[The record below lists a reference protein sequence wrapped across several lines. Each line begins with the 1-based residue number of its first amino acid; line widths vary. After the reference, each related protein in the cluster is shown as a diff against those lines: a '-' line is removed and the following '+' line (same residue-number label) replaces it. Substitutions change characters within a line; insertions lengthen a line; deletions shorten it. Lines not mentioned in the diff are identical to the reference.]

1 MRGTHRVSPFGVSAP
16 GIIPADAGNT
26 LIAEIGVVADLDHP
40 RGCGE
45 HDVVQA
51 DSIPVAGSSPR
62 MRGTH
67 VVLMAPVQPVRIIPA
82 DAGNTC
88 FR

>member
-45 HDVVQA
+45 HTDDERNHMVRK
-51 DSIPVAGSSPR
+51 GSSPR
-62 MRGTH
+62 MRGTPGWSN
-67 VVLMAPVQPVRIIPA
+67 AGSRPGRIIPA
-82 DAGNTC
+82 DAGNT
-88 FR
+88 